1 MLQLFFGETELR
13 AALPIYFPQE
23 LMGIEIWKAYVPG
36 SKLPILGMV
45 IPSLIGNPYNGYIN
59 PSYWVDEH
67 PLLYGNTGSL
77 DPGTYLSTSLKDFTN
92 VGETWACNVP
102 SNPPLVRL
110 GDPTD
115 PTGGVSQFQ

>member
-67 PLLYGNTGSL
+67 PLFKGSL
-77 DPGTYLSTSLKDFTN
+77 DEKLPIYEQDPKSKRLDSFEKR
-92 VGETWACNVP
+92 
-102 SNPPLVRL
+102 LVR
-110 GDPTD
+110 D
-115 PTGGVSQFQ
+115 